1 MIRYRQVCTEDAL
14 DIVELLRILRLESP
28 EYNYVDDDPEF
39 VISNLGTLIHNGMM
53 KGVVAMDGQ
62 TLVGFMIGF
71 VGAPWYSR
79 RVEAMEQLLYVD
91 PAWRG
96 GTTAPRLV
104 RLFEGVCRRSG
115 AAVLSVGASTG
126 MAESRT
132 VKMYERMGYTQGSPT
147 LRKAL

>member
-1 MIRYRQVCTEDAL
+1 MISYRQVCTEDAL

-39 VISNLGTLIHNGMM
+39 VSSNLGTLIHNGMM

-96 GTTAPRLV
+96 GSMAHRLIHH
-104 RLFEGVCRRSG
+104 FEDVCIDAG
-115 AAVLSVGASTG
+115 AKVLSVGASTG
-126 MAESRT
+126 MAEERT
-132 VKMYERMGYTQGSPT
+132 VMLYERMGYTKGSPT

>member
-1 MIRYRQVCTEDAL
+1 MINHRLVCTEDAY

-39 VISNLGTLIHNGMM
+39 VRSNLGTLIHTSMM
-53 KGVVAMDGQ
+53 RGVVALDGQ

-96 GTTAPRLV
+96 GTLAFRLV
-104 RLFEGVCRRSG
+104 HHFEAVCREAG
-115 AAVLSVGASTG
+115 AANLMVGASTG
-126 MAESRT
+126 MAEERT
-132 VKMYERMGYTQGSPT
+132 VMLYERMGYTKGSPT